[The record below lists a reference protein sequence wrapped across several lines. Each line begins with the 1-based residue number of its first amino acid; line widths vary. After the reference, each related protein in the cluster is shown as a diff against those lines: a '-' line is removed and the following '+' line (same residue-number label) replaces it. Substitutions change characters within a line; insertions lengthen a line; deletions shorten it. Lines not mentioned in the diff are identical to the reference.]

1 MDGRFR
7 LRGRLGAGGMSV
19 VWRAHDE
26 VLGRDVAVKVLSPG
40 LARDRSLLADIRAE
54 ARAIARLRHPNIV
67 EVYDYGEAG
76 TLPYLVMEVAE
87 GRTLAQLLTAGA
99 LPWQTAVVI
108 GTQVAAALAAA
119 HDRNVVHRDVKPAN
133 VVVSGARVKLL
144 DFGISALSGDDDRRT
159 GHLLG
164 TPAYLAPER
173 LEHGVVRPSTDVYAL
188 GLLLYRALAGRLPWE
203 ASTATQMLRAHRYQE
218 PAVLPR
224 IAGLPAEVADLC
236 RRCLSKDPARRP
248 AAAEAAVAL
257 AAAAGLDPV
266 ILALP
271 GTPGTAPVPAPER
284 HTRPAPTEAATMPGG
299 GPRRSRRVAV
309 MGAAVLVAAGAA
321 GAVMLP
327 DDSPG
332 PTTQAQAAA
341 PVPAAPSTAPPRP
354 QCTVGFVVAAADG
367 RFTTKVNV
375 ANSGQ
380 VPIPASS
387 LTFTLAADH
396 RLAGGTPGRWRQSGR
411 TVAARVAEL
420 APGHDHTAVV
430 RGTYRGSNTPPGHF
444 KLDDTECRITLSVA
458 QTAPLTASAPKP
470 AKAEPAKP
478 APAEKKVKP
487 PKPKDED
494 DEDDGEE

>member
-1 MDGRFR
+1 MKTGDLMGGRFR

-40 LARDRSLLADIRAE
+40 PARDRALLADIRAE
-54 ARAIARLRHPNIV
+54 ARAVARLRHPNIV
-67 EVYDYGEAG
+67 EVYDYGDAG
-76 TLPYLVMEVAE
+76 ALPYLVMEVAE

-99 LPWQTAVVI
+99 LPWQTAVLI

-144 DFGISALSGDDDRRT
+144 DFGISALSGADDRQT

-218 PAVLPR
+218 PAALPP
-224 IAGLPAEVADLC
+224 ITGLPAGVADLC

-248 AAAEAAVAL
+248 SAAEAATTL
-257 AAAAGLDPV
+257 AAAAGIDPV

-271 GTPGTAPVPAPER
+271 ATPPGPDRDAG
-284 HTRPAPTEAATMPGG
+284 PAPTMAATLSGGPGG
-299 GPRRSRRVAV
+299 HRRRLAV
-309 MGAAVLVAAGAA
+309 TGLALVLVAGSAA
-321 GAVMLP
+321 AVMLR

-332 PTTQAQAAA
+332 PATRAQAAG
-341 PVPAAPSTAPPRP
+341 PVPATPTAVP
-354 QCTVGFVVAAADG
+354 QPECTVGFVVAAADG

-375 ANSGQ
+375 ANTGP
-380 VPIPASS
+380 VPIPAAS
-387 LTFTLAADH
+387 LSFTLPEGH
-396 RLAGGTPGRWRQSGR
+396 RLAGGTPGRWRQTGR
-411 TVAARVAEL
+411 TIAGRIADL

-430 RGTYRGSNTPPGHF
+430 RGTYRGATAPPGHF
-444 KLDDTECRITLSVA
+444 KLDGTDCRVSLSVA
-458 QTAPLTASAPKP
+458 QAAPLTAGPQTAEPEKTEP
-470 AKAEPAKP
+470 EKTEPAKK
-478 APAEKKVKP
+478 AKE
-487 PKPKDED
+487 PKPKDR
-494 DEDDGEE
+494 